1 MAAAG
6 WGRYVVTQQNSRERG
21 FEVVSDAHRTHP
33 NTEIH
38 LPSRGSRHSAGYD
51 LHTPTG
57 FTLPPA
63 ATAIV
68 VTDLKVYMQPDEVLS
83 VYPRSSV
90 GLRGVMLTNT
100 VGIVDADYYANA
112 ANDGNIRLSLH
123 NIGPE
128 TFTAGAGD
136 RIAQAI
142 FTKYLLADGDDFA
155 AGPERQGGHGHTG
168 R

>member
-1 MAAAG
+1 MV
-6 WGRYVVTQQNSRERG
+6 GRQRG
-21 FEVVSDAHRTHP
+21 FEVVSEPHRQHPDAG
-33 NTEIH
+33 IQ

-51 LHTPTG
+51 LHTPVG
-57 FTLPPA
+57 FTLMPGA
-63 ATAIV
+63 RAVI
-68 VTDLKVYMQPDEVLS
+68 VTDLKSYMLPDEVLS

-112 ANDGNIRLSLH
+112 SNDGNIRLSFH

-128 TFTAGAGD
+128 AFTAQAGD

-142 FTKYLLADGDDFA
+142 FTKYLLADGDGFA
-155 AGPERQGGHGHTG
+155 AGPERLGGQGHTG

>member
-1 MAAAG
+1 MVM
-6 WGRYVVTQQNSRERG
+6 RQRG
-21 FEVVSDAHRTHP
+21 FEVVTDAHRQHP
-33 NTEIH
+33 DIAIQ

-63 ATAIV
+63 ATAMI
-68 VTDLKVYMQPDEVLS
+68 VTDLRAYMQPDEVLS

-112 ANDGNIRLSLH
+112 ANDGNICLSLH

-142 FTKYLLADGDDFA
+142 FTRYLLTDGDDFA

>member
-1 MAAAG
+1 M
-6 WGRYVVTQQNSRERG
+6 TDQ
-21 FEVVSDAHRTHP
+21 HRQHP
-33 NTEIH
+33 DTKIQ

-57 FTLPPA
+57 FTLLPA
-63 ATAIV
+63 ATAII
-68 VTDLKVYMQPDEVLS
+68 VTDLKAYMRPDEVLS

-90 GLRGVMLTNT
+90 GLRGVMLSNT

-128 TFTAGAGD
+128 VFTAQAGD
-136 RIAQAI
+136 RVAQAI
-142 FTKYLLADGDDFA
+142 FTKYLLTDGDDFA